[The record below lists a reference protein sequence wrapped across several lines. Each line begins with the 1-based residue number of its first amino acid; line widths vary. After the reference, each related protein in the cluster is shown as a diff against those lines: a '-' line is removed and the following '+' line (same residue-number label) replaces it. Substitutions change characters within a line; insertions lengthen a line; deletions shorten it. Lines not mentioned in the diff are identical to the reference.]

1 VKNAFLVGDAA
12 HIHSPVGGQGMNTG
26 IQDAANLGWKMAAV
40 SQGAPEA
47 LLDTYEEERA
57 EVGRALLR
65 FTERGLKMST
75 LSNPVLERVRDTIL
89 PVIAGTHSAQRAILG
104 FISETWIEYRS
115 SHESEDLGGDGSL
128 RAGDRMPDISIADGQ
143 TLLGNWTSAN
153 HLAVFYNT
161 TERDEFRLIEL
172 LPPID
177 MTVLRRKNLDEG
189 GQHLFGTEAKLFLVR
204 PDGYIGFRGPADM
217 VRDLKGY
224 SRRVGLAG
232 VLARV

>member
-1 VKNAFLVGDAA
+1 
-12 HIHSPVGGQGMNTG
+12 
-26 IQDAANLGWKMAAV
+26 
-40 SQGAPEA
+40 
-47 LLDTYEEERA
+47 
-57 EVGRALLR
+57 
-65 FTERGLKMST
+65 
-75 LSNPVLERVRDTIL
+75 
-89 PVIAGTHSAQRAILG
+89 
-104 FISETWIEYRS
+104 
-115 SHESEDLGGDGSL
+115 
-128 RAGDRMPDISIADGQ
+128 MPDISIADGQ